1 MRGKGGIGGFPG
13 GLSWSPHDSFVPIG
27 WQELEGRAEGRLGR
41 VHSGTFRSTPVHLA
55 VGDPAVSYPNLGS
68 EWVQESTPNA
78 WRLVGVEFR

>member
-1 MRGKGGIGGFPG
+1 MDVSGNRVVSSKGMNMLHI
-13 GLSWSPHDSFVPIG
+13 SSFLLLMAWNADVMIG

-68 EWVQESTPNA
+68 
-78 WRLVGVEFR
+78 